1 MHTYELKKKI
11 WSENDFSIMGWHD
24 SKIWGFLADT
34 ENFEFMID
42 LDYIFQWIHPR
53 KGETYFKFWVA
64 PVTMV
69 FENAYDILLDI
80 ESRQGELE
88 VADLHMVNERK
99 TKNGRFDEHDF
110 RFDCQ
115 EGEFKISATGFKMYV
130 RKAPILQSR
139 KALNYKLRGGINFSR
154 EYSSS

>member
-1 MHTYELKKKI
+1 
-11 WSENDFSIMGWHD
+11 
-24 SKIWGFLADT
+24 
-34 ENFEFMID
+34 MID

-53 KGETYFKFWVA
+53 EGETYFKFWVA

-69 FENAYDILLDI
+69 FENAYNILLDV

-99 TKNGRFDEHDF
+99 TKNGRFDEYDF

-130 RKAPILQSR
+130 RKAPILQGG
-139 KALNYKLRGGINFSR
+139 KALNYKLRGGIDFSR